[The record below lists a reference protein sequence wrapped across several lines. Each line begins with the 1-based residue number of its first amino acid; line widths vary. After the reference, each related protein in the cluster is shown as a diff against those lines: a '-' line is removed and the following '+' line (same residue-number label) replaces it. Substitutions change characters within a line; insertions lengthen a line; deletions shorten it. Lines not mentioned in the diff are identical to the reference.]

1 MKVLP
6 WASDVAEPL
15 GPSVPYLRHVSG
27 RPWRVAGTQQVLGGG
42 RALREAASLQV
53 GGDGGKEHPGAFCKG
68 LSIEKEPNG
77 TRSI

>member
-1 MKVLP
+1 M
-6 WASDVAEPL
+6 
-15 GPSVPYLRHVSG
+15 
-27 RPWRVAGTQQVLGGG
+27 LGGG

-77 TRSI
+77 TRSM